1 MKNVDGDVSRFSFI
15 DELPGISVIVDA
27 EFGAKTTYRV
37 GGRSAAEI
45 ACEDITTLQRLL
57 NLLTDKAIFVLGNG
71 SNTLVSERGWQGIV
85 VVLKGEFQEIAV
97 SGQEVILGSSV
108 SLPTAARQLAG
119 QGLTGLEWAVGIP
132 GTAGGAV
139 KMNAGGHGSDTSS
152 WLKSALVFRN
162 LGESYQLMTHQAKD
176 LEFGYRSSNLSD
188 SDVVVSASFELN
200 EGEPSASKRTIS
212 EIVAWRREN
221 QPGGQNA
228 GSVFINPDQDHAAR
242 LIESIGLKG
251 TRIGSAEV
259 STRHANFI
267 QADKGGS
274 ADDVF
279 ELIWLVQ
286 QDVEKKLGIR
296 LRTEIKMLGFDS
308 DRVRYL
314 RGEI

>member
-1 MKNVDGDVSRFSFI
+1 MKDVGKDYSIFSWI
-15 DELPGISVIVDA
+15 SELPEISVILNAD
-27 EFGAKTTYRV
+27 FGAKTTYRV
-37 GGRSAAEI
+37 GGRSAAEVS
-45 ACEDITTLQRLL
+45 CDDIDTLERLL
-57 NLLTDKAIFVLGNG
+57 DLVKDNAIFVLGNG
-71 SNTLVSERGWQGIV
+71 SNTLVSERGWHGIV

-97 SGQEVILGSSV
+97 SGLEVTLGSAV
-108 SLPTAARQLAG
+108 SLPIAARQLAG
-119 QGLTGLEWAVGIP
+119 QGLAGMEWSVGIP
-132 GTAGGAV
+132 GTVGGAV

-152 WLKSALVFRN
+152 WLKSASVFRKV
-162 LGESYQLMTHQAKD
+162 GDSYQLMTHGAKE
-176 LEFGYRSSNLSD
+176 LEFDYRSSNLSD
-188 SDVVVSASFELN
+188 SDVVVSASFELL
-200 EGEPSASKRTIS
+200 EGDPSASKHAIS

-251 TRIGSAEV
+251 MRIGSAEV

>member
-1 MKNVDGDVSRFSFI
+1 MKNVGRDFPAYSWLS
-15 DELPGISVIVDA
+15 ELPEISVILDA
-27 EFGAKTTYRV
+27 DFGAKTTYRV

-45 ACEDITTLQRLL
+45 SCQDFATLERLL
-57 NLLTDKAIFVLGNG
+57 NLSVDTPVFVLGNG
-71 SNTLVSERGWQGIV
+71 SNTLVSERGWYGIV
-85 VVLKGEFQEIAV
+85 LVLKGEFQDLRL
-97 SGQEVILGSSV
+97 SGLEVTLGASV
-108 SLPTAARQLAG
+108 SLPIAARQLAG
-119 QGLTGLEWAVGIP
+119 HGLTGMEWSVGIP
-132 GTAGGAV
+132 GTVGGAV

-152 WLKSALVFRN
+152 WLKSASVFRK
-162 LGESYQLMTHQAKD
+162 LGDSYHLMTHSAKE
-176 LEFGYRSSNLSD
+176 LEFGYRSSNVSD
-188 SDVVVSASFELN
+188 SDVVVSASFELRK
-200 EGEPSASKRTIS
+200 GEALASKRAIS

-228 GSVFINPDQDHAAR
+228 GSVFINPDEDHAAR

-251 TRIGSAEV
+251 MRIGTAEV